1 MGGVLAELLASA
13 GHAVTLVTPEA
24 RVSEWTQHTMEQPR
38 IQRRLLEAGVDVR
51 TSHALVGAGAGLARI
66 ACTYTDREVE
76 VACDA
81 LVLVTAR
88 LPDDGLALALERLGD
103 GAPAVRA
110 IGDARSPGTIAAAV
124 WDGRRYAE
132 ELDDPAADDRD
143 STPFLREVVAL
154 HPEHVRA

>member
-1 MGGVLAELLASA
+1 
-13 GHAVTLVTPEA
+13 
-24 RVSEWTQHTMEQPR
+24 MEQPR

-51 TSHALVGAGAGLARI
+51 TSHALVGAGSGAARV
-66 ACTYTDREVE
+66 ACTYTERERE
-76 VACDA
+76 LACDA
-81 LVLVTAR
+81 IVLVTAR
-88 LPDDGLALALERLGD
+88 LPEESLALALEGLGD
-103 GAPAVRA
+103 GGPHVRA

-143 STPFLREVVAL
+143 STPFLREVIAL